1 MENGGEQKTD
11 CRILKMIWKQLGARL
26 ERRRNAK
33 FEKGKP
39 ASLSLLYY
47 G

>member
-1 MENGGEQKTD
+1 MENGGVEKTD
-11 CRILKMIWKQLGARL
+11 CGILKMIWKQLDARL
-26 ERRRNAK
+26 ERRGNPK